1 MSAEQPMA
9 GPAQPVPEPRTT
21 DPPSTVLRAVS
32 ASNGPSTGSGLQA
45 VSLSNGEPAV
55 NPDQGRSLTGFY
67 VVICVLLALTLLG
80 TWLWTLIPKWPFDA
94 DEARRRQVE
103 ASERLGLPI
112 EKAVD
117 LGDGVV
123 MEFVLIPA
131 GSFKMGSPDNEA
143 GPWRGREG
151 PVHRVRITKPFYMGK
166 YEVTQEVWE
175 KVMGSNPSE
184 FKGAKNPV
192 ENVSWE
198 DCQDFL
204 KKLNALPHPH
214 PSPFGRGSQGEGLF
228 RLPTEAQWEYACRA
242 GTKTRFCSGDA
253 DAGLA
258 DYAWSDANSGN
269 TTHPVGTKKP
279 NAWGLYDMHG
289 NVQEWCADWYGKD
302 YYGKSPRDDPTGPAV
317 GNVRVLRGGVWN
329 DSPGYCRSA
338 SCSYLAPTSRFDD
351 YGLGFRVVAVA
362 VSAGH

>member
-1 MSAEQPMA
+1 MSAEQPMD
-9 GPAQPVPEPRTT
+9 GPTQPAPEPRLARRSPKGEDGT
-21 DPPSTVLRAVS
+21 PNP
-32 ASNGPSTGSGLQA
+32 
-45 VSLSNGEPAV
+45 EPAV
-55 NPDQGRSLTGFY
+55 KPRPDQSLTGFY
-67 VVICVLLALTLLG
+67 VVICILLALTLLG

-94 DEARRRQVE
+94 AEARHRQSE
-103 ASERLGLPI
+103 ASERLGLPV
-112 EKAVD
+112 EKTVD

-123 MEFVLIPA
+123 LELVLIPA
-131 GSFKMGSPDNEA
+131 GPFDMGSPDNEA

-204 KKLNALPHPH
+204 KKLNALAKA
-214 PSPFGRGSQGEGLF
+214 QGTF

-258 DYAWSDANSGN
+258 DYAWYDANSGN